1 MAAIKFSRL
10 TRSLSPSLNLVNV
23 IGIRCPSPACL
34 NRNYCHASES
44 RNPTQNH
51 AARGFRVVGFGSNV
65 CGSSNSYP
73 LRAVSLFPSSGPLW
87 SGRLYSTSVVG
98 TGGSDMGEWGLKAKE
113 ALQSLGNG
121 VSSTGEKVVDAPS
134 DITPQVQQILDA
146 NPYLIHVVAPV
157 SGTLLCTLLAWL
169 VMPRFLRR
177 FHKMSKEWPA
187 GLLSERSILKPV
199 PYEKSIWST
208 LEDPVRYLITFMA
221 FTQIGAMV
229 APTSVASHF
238 ILPAWKSATILSSVW
253 FLQRWKTNA
262 ISRTLAGKTFEAGDR
277 DMLLTLEKVSS
288 VGLFAIGLMGLA
300 EACGVPVQS
309 ILTVGGIG
317 GVAIA
322 IAARDVIGNVLSGL
336 SLQFSKPFSV
346 GEMIRAGYVE
356 GQVIEMGMTTTSLL
370 SEEMLPV
377 TVPNSL
383 FTSQSTE
390 ERAWTEQELVLQ
402 AARII
407 NRYGASPTSVV
418 ALP

>member
-1 MAAIKFSRL
+1 MAL
-10 TRSLSPSLNLVNV
+10 LSSSFFCFVYPS
-23 IGIRCPSPACL
+23 
-34 NRNYCHASES
+34 
-44 RNPTQNH
+44 
-51 AARGFRVVGFGSNV
+51 
-65 CGSSNSYP
+65 
-73 LRAVSLFPSSGPLW
+73 RAVSLFSSSGPLW
-87 SGRLYSTSVVG
+87 SGRLYSTSVGG

-121 VSSTGEKVVDAPS
+121 VSST
-134 DITPQVQQILDA
+134 
-146 NPYLIHVVAPV
+146 VA
-157 SGTLLCTLLAWL
+157 LC
-169 VMPRFLRR
+169 
-177 FHKMSKEWPA
+177 SEWPA
-187 GLLSERSILKPV
+187 GLLSDRSILKPV
-199 PYEKSIWST
+199 PYEKSIWGA

-238 ILPAWKSATILSSVW
+238 ILPAWRSATILSSVW

-277 DMLLTLEKVSS
+277 DRLLTLEKVSS

-336 SLQFSKPFSV
+336 SLQFSRPFSV

-356 GQVIEMGMTTTSLL
+356 GQVVEMGMTTTSLL
-370 SEEMLPV
+370 TEEMLPV

-383 FTSQSTE
+383 FTSQ
-390 ERAWTEQELVLQ
+390 V
-402 AARII
+402 
-407 NRYGASPTSVV
+407 P
-418 ALP
+418 